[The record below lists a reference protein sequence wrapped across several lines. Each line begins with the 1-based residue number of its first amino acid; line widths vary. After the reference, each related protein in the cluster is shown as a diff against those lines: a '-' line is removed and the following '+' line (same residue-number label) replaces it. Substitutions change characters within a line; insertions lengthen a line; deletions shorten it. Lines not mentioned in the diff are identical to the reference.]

1 MEWEIFLLLAS
12 LAQCWD
18 MGIFSRGDMVCH
30 LQPRIWVQLSFWSHV
45 ILVVSPLCAVVS
57 HLQSAGI
64 GLILSCAQVPQ
75 SVSVDGKKHVGK
87 ISPLLDLGL
96 ASQCRWWL

>member
-1 MEWEIFLLLAS
+1 MTVEWEIFPLLAS
-12 LAQCWD
+12 LAQRWD
-18 MGIFSRGDMVCH
+18 VGVFSRGDMVCH
-30 LQPRIWVQLSFWSHV
+30 LTAQVWVQLSFWSPV

-64 GLILSCAQVPQ
+64 GLPLSCVQVPQ

-87 ISPLLDLGL
+87 ISPVLDLRL
-96 ASQCRWWL
+96 ASQCR